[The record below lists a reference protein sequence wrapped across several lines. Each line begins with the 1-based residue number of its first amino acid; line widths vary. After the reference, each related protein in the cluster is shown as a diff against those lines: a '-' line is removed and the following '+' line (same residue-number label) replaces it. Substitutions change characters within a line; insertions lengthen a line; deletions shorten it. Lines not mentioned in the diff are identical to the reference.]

1 MVRLGSDVSTLF
13 VEAHLA
19 HVTSDPPAFGGV
31 QSVERALDLLDLLAA
46 AGAPQGLSQLA
57 ASSGLPLP
65 TIHRLMRT
73 LTQRG
78 YVHRESSRRYTLG
91 PQLVRLGEAANRAFG
106 VWALP
111 SLRKVV
117 ELTGET
123 ANLGIMDGDA
133 VVYVAHVPG
142 AHSMRMFTEP
152 GRRVM
157 LHSTGVGKA
166 LLAQLSTASV
176 RTIVS
181 RTGMPAMTAQ
191 TITDVD
197 ELLAELS
204 RIRDNGYALDNGEQE
219 VGVRCIAV
227 PVLRAP
233 SLMALSVSGPQARLT
248 EADVQRIAPILT
260 SVAAQL
266 GAAANEHQDAT
277 A

>member
-1 MVRLGSDVSTLF
+1 MAR
-13 VEAHLA
+13 
-19 HVTSDPPAFGGV
+19 VTSDTPALGGV
-31 QSVERALDLLDLLAA
+31 QAVERALDLLDVLAS
-46 AGAPQGLSQLA
+46 AGTPQGLTQLA

-78 YVHRESSRRYTLG
+78 YVRREASRRYTLG

-106 VWALP
+106 AWALP

-117 ELTGET
+117 ELTEET
-123 ANLGIMDGDA
+123 ANLAIMDGDA
-133 VVYVAHVPG
+133 AVYVAHVPG

-157 LHSTGVGKA
+157 LHCTGVGKA
-166 LLAQLSTASV
+166 LLAQLPTASV
-176 RTIVS
+176 RPILS

-197 ELLAELS
+197 DLLAQLV
-204 RIRDNGYALDNGEQE
+204 RIRHDGYALDNGEQE
-219 VGVRCIAV
+219 VGVRCIAA

-233 SLMALSVSGPQARLT
+233 ALMALSVSGPQARLT
-248 EADVQRIAPILT
+248 EADLQRIAPILT

-266 GAAANEHQDAT
+266 GIVANEHQDDT

>member
-1 MVRLGSDVSTLF
+1 MAR
-13 VEAHLA
+13 
-19 HVTSDPPAFGGV
+19 VTSDTPALGGV
-31 QSVERALDLLDLLAA
+31 QAVERALDLLDVLAR
-46 AGAPQGLSQLA
+46 AGTPQGLTQLA

-78 YVHRESSRRYTLG
+78 YVRREASRRYTLG

-106 VWALP
+106 AWALP

-117 ELTGET
+117 ELTEET
-123 ANLGIMDGDA
+123 ANLAFMDGDA
-133 VVYVAHVPG
+133 AVYVAHVPG

-157 LHSTGVGKA
+157 LHCTGVGKA
-166 LLAQLSTASV
+166 LLAQLPTASV
-176 RTIVS
+176 RPILS

-197 ELLAELS
+197 DLLAQLV
-204 RIRDNGYALDNGEQE
+204 RIRHDGYALDNGEQE
-219 VGVRCIAV
+219 VGVRCIAA

-233 SLMALSVSGPQARLT
+233 ALMALSVSGPQARLT
-248 EADVQRIAPILT
+248 EADLQRIAPILT

-266 GAAANEHQDAT
+266 GIVANEHQDDT